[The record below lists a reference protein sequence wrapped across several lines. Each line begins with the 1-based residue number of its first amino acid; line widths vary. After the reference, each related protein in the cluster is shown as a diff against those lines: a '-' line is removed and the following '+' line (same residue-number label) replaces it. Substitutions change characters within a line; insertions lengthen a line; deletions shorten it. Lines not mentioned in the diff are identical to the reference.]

1 MMEPLTKPLICRV
14 TLVRSLTELVQGSK
28 AMVLLK
34 KFVPLKENEP
44 DWISWVRP
52 AELMAA
58 EIVRIR
64 TK

>member
-1 MMEPLTKPLICRV
+1 
-14 TLVRSLTELVQGSK
+14 
-28 AMVLLK
+28 MVLLK